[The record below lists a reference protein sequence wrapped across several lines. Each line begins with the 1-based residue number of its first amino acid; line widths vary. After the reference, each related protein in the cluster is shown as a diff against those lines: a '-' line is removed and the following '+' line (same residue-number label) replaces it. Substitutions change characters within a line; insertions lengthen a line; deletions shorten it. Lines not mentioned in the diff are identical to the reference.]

1 MSSADSNVSSTPQ
14 GWLSLSLGD
23 LLLGI
28 EAGKSFTCQARP
40 AEEREWGIIKVSA
53 MTWGTFDESEN
64 KAIPTGKQF
73 DLTKEIRSGDI
84 LLSRSNTAELVGA
97 TVLVGHCRSHLL
109 LSDKS
114 MRLLYPTALSARW
127 LQRALASPQVRSQI
141 SKMANGTS
149 DSMRN
154 VSQQNVLAIELSIPP
169 RSEQERIADALD
181 ELLSDLHAGI
191 EALKSAQT
199 KLQLYRASVLKAAVQ
214 GDLTAEWREE
224 HSDVEP
230 ASVLLQRILKERRKR
245 WEEEQLRKF
254 NVNGKTPPAN
264 WRAKYTEPVAPDTS
278 NLPSLPDA
286 WCWATI
292 DQCSH
297 ILQYGTSS
305 KTTDEASGIP
315 VLRMGNI
322 TSTGEL
328 KLDDFKFLPR
338 THDEFPS
345 LLLEPGDLVFNR
357 TNSAELVG
365 KTALYAG
372 SPSPC
377 SFASYL
383 IRIRLSPDVAPSI
396 VLIALNGT
404 MGRIWVKR
412 VMNQTVGQA
421 NVNGTKLAS
430 FAFPLPPKA
439 EQEVLVEAVDD
450 QVSIIDY
457 LDRGLATRKE
467 EALILRQS
475 TLRHAFT
482 GQLVPQDQN
491 DEPASELLM
500 RIAVEREARAKAA
513 SAKSNPRKFAG
524 RRSQKPPE

>member
-1 MSSADSNVSSTPQ
+1 MSLVDSNVSSTPR
-14 GWLSLSLGD
+14 GWLSLNLRD

-40 AEEREWGIIKVSA
+40 AKEKEWGIIKVSA

-64 KAIPTGKQF
+64 KAIPTGMQF
-73 DLTKEIRSGDI
+73 DQTKEIRTGDI

-127 LQRALASPQVRSQI
+127 LQRALAAPQVRSQI

-154 VSQQNVLAIELSIPP
+154 VSQQNVFAIKLSIPP
-169 RSEQERIADALD
+169 RNEQERIADALD
-181 ELLSDLHAGI
+181 ELLSDLDAGL
-191 EALKSAQT
+191 EALKSAQA
-199 KLQLYRASVLKAAVQ
+199 KLELYRASVLKAAVQ
-214 GDLTAEWREE
+214 GDLTAEWRKS
-224 HSDVEP
+224 HPKVEP
-230 ASVLLQRILKERRKR
+230 ASVLLQCILKERRSH

-254 NVNGKTPPAN
+254 KENNKTPPAN
-264 WRAKYTEPVAPDTS
+264 WKARYKEPVAPDTS

-297 ILQYGTSS
+297 LLQYGTSS
-305 KTTDEASGIP
+305 KTTDDASGIP

-322 TSTGEL
+322 ASTGDL
-328 KLDDFKFLPR
+328 KLNDLKYLPR

-345 LLLEPGDLVFNR
+345 LLLEEGDLLFNR

-365 KTALYAG
+365 KTALYTG
-372 SPSPC
+372 SPTPC

-383 IRIRLSPDVAPSI
+383 IRITLSPYVAPSL

-404 MGRIWVKR
+404 MGRQWMKR

-430 FAFPLPPKA
+430 FVFPLPPKA
-439 EQEVLVEAVDD
+439 EQEVVVEAVDE
-450 QVSIIDY
+450 QVSIVDY
-457 LDRGLATRKE
+457 LNRGLATRKE
-467 EALILRQS
+467 EAFILRQS
-475 TLRHAFT
+475 ILRHAFT
-482 GQLVPQDQN
+482 GQLVPQVQN
-491 DEPASELLM
+491 DEPVSELLK
-500 RIAVEREARAKAA
+500 RIAVERETRAKAA
-513 SAKSNPRKFAG
+513 GAKSNPHKSAG
-524 RRSQKPPE
+524 RRKQKPPK